1 MCLAVGV
8 RTSGSATVW
17 TMNSS
22 VLESVKEAGI
32 CVGFSAFFTLHLD
45 ILSQRERD
53 WGVWDSGSLIGESD
67 VTGTCKVVL
76 LRLRCVKLTH

>member
-1 MCLAVGV
+1 MCLAVDV

-32 CVGFSAFFTLHLD
+32 CVGFSAFFTWTFYLNVNVIGVFG
-45 ILSQRERD
+45 IL
-53 WGVWDSGSLIGESD
+53 
-67 VTGTCKVVL
+67 VV
-76 LRLRCVKLTH
+76 